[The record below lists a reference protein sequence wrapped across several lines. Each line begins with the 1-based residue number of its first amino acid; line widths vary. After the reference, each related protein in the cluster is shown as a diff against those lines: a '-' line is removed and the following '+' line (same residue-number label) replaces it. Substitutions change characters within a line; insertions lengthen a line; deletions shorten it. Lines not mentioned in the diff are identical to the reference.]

1 MRPSFGL
8 TANYIWAW
16 LKQPIVKAKLL
27 NQLERGD
34 IRAELVDQLIGANF
48 SMRDDRTLIW
58 LHATTLAQAESF
70 GEVVAH
76 FQDNENV
83 TFLWTTEE
91 DDVDGVFN
99 FPGKHQHIPL
109 DHPTF
114 VTKFLQKWRPN
125 ALVWLSESMHPILLR
140 SVARAKV
147 PAIYANAG
155 LSRAQARRF
164 LWFPKFISLYLAC
177 FDRILAKTDESA
189 NRLRRAHVPRDRLE
203 VLGVMHAGARALPHD
218 EMERA
223 KLAGQLNNRPIWL
236 AAHVD
241 QGEVATLG
249 RTQRRVSRVAQ
260 GLMLIL
266 NMANKAQADSAVV
279 RLTALGLRI
288 AVQEDS
294 PMPAAD
300 VDIFITHG
308 DSALGVYYRLAPVC
322 FLGQS
327 LVPLG
332 GYDPFEAAALGSAIL
347 HGPYTQTYQSS
358 YDRLADVN
366 ATRLVENSE
375 MLSKALSD
383 TLSPDRAAEMAHAA
397 WEVCSAG
404 AEVNDRVIELLDGYF
419 DKEVR
424 DAAA

>member
-16 LKQPIVKAKLL
+16 LQQPIAKAKLL
-27 NQLERGD
+27 HQLERGD

-48 SMRDDRTLIW
+48 PTRDDKTLIW
-58 LHATTLAQAESF
+58 LHAKTLAQAESF

-76 FQDNENV
+76 FQDRPDV

-91 DDVDGVFN
+91 EDKEGVFN
-99 FPGKHQHIPL
+99 FPGLHQHIPL

-114 VTKFLQKWRPN
+114 TAKFLAKWRPD
-125 ALVWLSESMHPILLR
+125 ALVWLSGSIYPVLLR
-140 SVARAKV
+140 SVAREGIL
-147 PAIYANAG
+147 AIYANAG

-164 LWFPKFISLYLAC
+164 LWFPKFISLYLGC
-177 FDRILAKTDESA
+177 FGYILAKTDVSA
-189 NRLRRAHVPRDRLE
+189 NRLRRANVPREKLE

-218 EMERA
+218 EMARTRF
-223 KLAGQLNNRPIWL
+223 AGQMNNRPIWL

-241 QGEVATLG
+241 PGEVATLG
-249 RTQRRVSRVAQ
+249 KTQRRVSRVAQ

-266 NMANKAQADSAVV
+266 NMTSKAHATSARV
-279 RLTALGLRI
+279 RLSALGLK
-288 AVQEDS
+288 VVMQEDDRL
-294 PMPAAD
+294 PDAET
-300 VDIFITHG
+300 DIFITHG
-308 DSALGVYYRLAPVC
+308 EENLGVYYRLAPVC

-327 LVPLG
+327 LVRAG
-332 GYDPFEAAALGSAIL
+332 GHDPFEAAALGSAIL
-347 HGPYTQTYQSS
+347 HGPNTQTYQSS
-358 YDRLADVN
+358 YDRLADAS
-366 ATRLVENSE
+366 ATRMVLNSE
-375 MLSKALSD
+375 MLSTALSE

-404 AEVNDRVIELLDGYF
+404 AEVNDRVIELLDGF
-419 DKEVR
+419 FEKGDL